1 MFISRHVLLLLWC
14 GPPGI
19 IPIRRG
25 RRARCQKSIYKLF
38 VYKKPQCI
46 SLPVWA
52 EYGRSM
58 PFLAHLPGRPVRMTL
73 YSLHRN
79 VCFFDKLYVWHRI
92 NRISRNH
99 NLFCCF
105 AYAQSAYRLACA
117 AIATR
122 YAALP
127 VLSRF
132 AQYAQ
137 APFCGMSFPRTTLDV
152 HHQ

>member
-73 YSLHRN
+73 YSLRRN

-99 NLFCCF
+99 NLFCRF
-105 AYAQSAYRLACA
+105 AYAQSAYGLCPPRNVQAH
-117 AIATR
+117 TR
-122 YAALP
+122 G
-127 VLSRF
+127 RG
-132 AQYAQ
+132 
-137 APFCGMSFPRTTLDV
+137 CE
-152 HHQ
+152 

>member
-52 EYGRSM
+52 EYGLSM

-73 YSLHRN
+73 YSLRRN

-92 NRISRNH
+92 NRISRKH
-99 NLFCCF
+99 NLFCRF
-105 AYAQSAYRLACA
+105 AYAQSAYGSSARLSLRDTPLCLCSLASLN
-117 AIATR
+117 TPR
-122 YAALP
+122 R
-127 VLSRF
+127 LSLVCRF
-132 AQYAQ
+132 HE
-137 APFCGMSFPRTTLDV
+137 RL
-152 HHQ
+152 